1 MCAPVWGRNRRGR
14 CHHFDCCIRGVG
26 YIPGVAGQFGAL
38 RGPFRAVPS
47 LHLPSAGGLCA
58 CYARSYACRPYV
70 CVGCRAAPSRR
81 ARSWSR
87 AYIIIIV
94 SLRSRLGYSL
104 AWATST
110 GLGETPASRD
120 LGGARS
126 ARLREYLRAGVRVRE
141 GHVDRRLRFTLCSV
155 GFRGRDQRAATRPAT
170 RRGRRLC
177 AVRDAADLRSE
188 AVQTAHGAA
197 LGQLVGELEQEFV
210 RGWRSVSLQRFG
222 AGAQK
227 SHA

>member
-1 MCAPVWGRNRRGR
+1 MCAWGAMT
-14 CHHFDCCIRGVG
+14 
-26 YIPGVAGQFGAL
+26 Y
-38 RGPFRAVPS
+38 VPAT
-47 LHLPSAGGLCA
+47 PAD
-58 CYARSYACRPYV
+58 RV
-70 CVGCRAAPSRR
+70 CVGCRVPPSRR

-87 AYIIIIV
+87 AYIITI
-94 SLRSRLGYSL
+94 SLRSRLGHSGLGYFR
-104 AWATST
+104 
-110 GLGETPASRD
+110 GLGETPQPAETWVW
-120 LGGARS
+120 ARS
-126 ARLREYLRAGVRVRE
+126 ARLREYIRAGVRVRE